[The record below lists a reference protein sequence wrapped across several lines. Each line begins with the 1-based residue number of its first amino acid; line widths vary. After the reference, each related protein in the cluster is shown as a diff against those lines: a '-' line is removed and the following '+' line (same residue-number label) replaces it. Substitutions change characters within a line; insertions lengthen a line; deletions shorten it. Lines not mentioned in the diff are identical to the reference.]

1 MFLPFLLPGDVLV
14 APLTRLPSTSSSS
27 EVAKVLSLGAG
38 KVGGPEAM
46 ASRKPWIQ
54 RIKLKVCH
62 F

>member
-38 KVGGPEAM
+38 LKGGKRGP
-46 ASRKPWIQ
+46 
-54 RIKLKVCH
+54 
-62 F
+62 